1 MFARMFPLPAGE
13 LFFEGSL
20 PEKRLRER
28 ALTLLTAMTERP
40 GVAMTAAF
48 DDPRESRNAYNF
60 FHNDRMTLEVLLDPA
75 TRALSLK
82 LRELPEGTTVLSV
95 QDTTEINL
103 STQTAMEGLGTLGN
117 VKNHGLM
124 LHTAL
129 AVDTDGGPMGLLHA
143 HPWARPPKERG
154 KATTRRHR
162 AFDEKESARWW
173 ATIAACEQNVRRPGL
188 LLHVGDR
195 ESDIFP
201 LFSRAHAASFRLL
214 VRAGQD
220 RCVEGEHD
228 ALWAHVDTFAD
239 STSRRTLEVAARPA
253 SKTKPARLARQAVVA
268 IGFGAVVLR
277 APHRSQGALPLWAV
291 RVREVAPPA
300 GEERIAWVL
309 LTSDPIR
316 TVDDAWLRADWYG
329 ARWVIEEYFKVLK
342 TGCRIEAR
350 QFESRPPF
358 EISLG
363 LSMLA
368 AVELLALTKRARI
381 APDDPASSVLSA
393 DAAHVLRQHAASHH
407 RSYPDPM
414 RLQEAVV
421 EIAILGGYQNRSCDG
436 PPGWITLWRG
446 YQRLVALLE
455 GYLLARA
462 TLLGEAG
469 RH

>member
-20 PEKRLRER
+20 CEKRLRER
-28 ALTLLTAMTERP
+28 AITLLTAMIERP

-60 FHNDRMTLEVLLDPA
+60 FHNDRMSLMALLDTA

-82 LRELPEGTTVLSV
+82 LRELPDGTTVLSV

-129 AVDTDGGPMGLLHA
+129 AVDTDGCPMGLLHA
-143 HPWARPPKERG
+143 HTWARPPKERG
-154 KATTRRHR
+154 KATTRRQR
-162 AFDEKESARWW
+162 PFDDKESARWW
-173 ATIAACEQNVRRPGL
+173 NTIVACEEAVGRPGL
-188 LLHVGDR
+188 LLHTSDR
-195 ESDIFP
+195 ESDIFT
-201 LFSRAHAASFRLL
+201 LFSRAHAAVIRLL

-220 RCVEGEHD
+220 RCVEGEH
-228 ALWAHVDTFAD
+228 ASLWAHVASFAD
-239 STSRRTLEVAARPA
+239 TSARRTIDVAARPA
-253 SKTKPARLARQAVVA
+253 SKTKPARAARQAVVA
-268 IGFGAVVLR
+268 VAFGPVVLR
-277 APHRSQGALPLWAV
+277 APHGGQGTIPLWAI
-291 RVREVAPPA
+291 RVREVAPPPD
-300 GEERIAWVL
+300 EERIEWVL
-309 LTSDPIR
+309 LTSDPIG
-316 TVDDAWLRADWYG
+316 TEDDAWLRVDWYG
-329 ARWVIEEYFKVLK
+329 DRWVIEEYFKVLK

-350 QFESRPPF
+350 QFESRQPF

-381 APDDPASSVLSA
+381 APDDPASAVLST
-393 DAAHVLRQHAASHH
+393 DAAQVLRQHAASHR

-414 RLQEAVV
+414 SVQDAVV

-446 YQRLVALLE
+446 YQRLTALLE

-462 TLLGEAG
+462 ALPK
-469 RH
+469 